1 MIWASLSD
9 FSILE
14 FSLGAKNN
22 SKTWPVSQKVCV
34 VYSFISAWPA
44 CGNRRG
50 GNEELPWGR
59 LYLASYTVSASI
71 ANVGSAI
78 PWLLNCICFYSHIL
92 YSILRQILISSLV
105 TTFGFDDL
113 ANWRCQQR
121 APHGKQRQKIC
132 VPSTCIFLSPSV
144 SLAGS
149 GLEYMPVSM

>member
-1 MIWASLSD
+1 MIRASLCY
-9 FSILE
+9 FSNLE

-22 SKTWPVSQKVCV
+22 SKTWPVTLEVCV

-50 GNEELPWGR
+50 GNEEPPWGR
-59 LYLASYTVSASI
+59 SYPSSYTVSA
-71 ANVGSAI
+71 NVGSVI
-78 PWLLNCICFYSHIL
+78 RWHINWICFYSHIL
-92 YSILRQILISSLV
+92 HSILHQILISSLV

-113 ANWRCQQR
+113 ANWHCQQR
-121 APHGKQRQKIC
+121 APHGKQHQKIC

-144 SLAGS
+144 WPAGS